1 MDALQGFCRYSY
13 TIDGMPKT
21 RSFMSYAFRPFFLL
35 NGLFAIVVISSWLMA
50 LHGTILV
57 SGSANMLYWHGHEM
71 VVGFAMAAVA
81 GFVLTAVAT
90 WTDRPPL
97 RGKLLG
103 VLVVSWFLGR
113 LTMMATTWL
122 PYWLVA
128 SVDTIF
134 PFLLALLVGREV
146 VGGSSRRNYP
156 IVGIILVLAVLNLLY
171 HLGVMRILPGMDR
184 LALYFLIHLLLL
196 MITVIAGRIIPN
208 FTANWLRA
216 RGDERLPENHPLT
229 DAIAVVATIATG
241 VSISLTPFGPVTGL
255 FAMVA
260 ALSHAVRLA
269 RWRGLATRSEPLL
282 FVLHVAYLW
291 LPVGY
296 ALTALAAFGL
306 IFPATAA
313 LHALAMG
320 AIGTMILAVTSR
332 VALAHTGR
340 PLHAPRLIVFSYAIL
355 SAAVL
360 ARVLS
365 PLNAGLYIALI
376 DLSALGWI
384 VTFAIFTAVYWP
396 VLTRRRVD

>member
-1 MDALQGFCRYSY
+1 MS
-13 TIDGMPKT
+13 KT
-21 RSFMSYAFRPFFLL
+21 HPFMSYAFRPFFLL
-35 NGLFAIVVISSWLMA
+35 NGFFAVVVISIWLMA
-50 LHGTILV
+50 LHGTGPASV
-57 SGSANMLYWHGHEM
+57 PATMLYWHGHEM
-71 VVGFAMAAVA
+71 MVGFAMAAMA

-97 RGKLLG
+97 QGKLLG
-103 VLVVSWFLGR
+103 VLVFSWFLGR
-113 LTMMATTWL
+113 LAMMAAAWL

-134 PFLLALLVGREV
+134 PFLLVLLVGREV
-146 VGGSSRRNYP
+146 VGGRNRRNYP
-156 IVGIILVLAVLNLLY
+156 IVGITLVLAVLNLLY
-171 HLGVMRILPGMDR
+171 HLGTLRILPGMDR
-184 LALYFLIHLLLL
+184 LALYFLIHLMLL

-216 RGDERLPENHPLT
+216 RGHERPPEIHPVT
-229 DAIAVVATIATG
+229 DGITVVATIATG
-241 VSISLTPFGPVTGL
+241 VSVSLTPFGPVTGVL
-255 FAMVA
+255 AMVA

-269 RWRGLATRSEPLL
+269 RWRGLATTSEPLL

-306 IFPATAA
+306 VFPASAA
-313 LHALAMG
+313 LHALTMG
-320 AIGTMILAVTSR
+320 AIGNMILAVTSR

-340 PLHAPRLIVFSYAIL
+340 SLHAPRLIVISYAIL
-355 SAAVL
+355 NAAVV

-365 PLNAGLYIALI
+365 SLNPGLYIEMI

-396 VLTRRRVD
+396 VLTRPRVD

>member
-1 MDALQGFCRYSY
+1 MS
-13 TIDGMPKT
+13 KT
-21 RSFMSYAFRPFFLL
+21 HPFMSYAFRPFFLL
-35 NGLFAIVVISSWLMA
+35 NGLFAIAVISVWLMA
-50 LHGTILV
+50 LHGIGLAPIPAT
-57 SGSANMLYWHGHEM
+57 MLYWHGHEM
-71 VVGFAMAAVA
+71 VVGFGMAAMA

-103 VLVVSWFLGR
+103 MLVFSWLLGR
-113 LTMMATTWL
+113 LTMMAATQL

-134 PFLLALLVGREV
+134 PFLLVLLVGREV

-156 IVGIILVLAVLNLLY
+156 IVGITLLLAVLNLLY
-171 HLGVMRILPGMDR
+171 HLGIMRILPGMDR

-216 RGDERLPENHPLT
+216 QGHDRLPENHPLT
-229 DAIAVVATIATG
+229 DGITVAATLAIG
-241 VSISLTPFGPVTGL
+241 VSVSLTPFGPVTGIL
-255 FAMVA
+255 AMVA

-269 RWRGLATRSEPLL
+269 RWRGLATTSEPLL

-306 IFPATAA
+306 VFPATAA
-313 LHALAMG
+313 LHALTMG
-320 AIGTMILAVTSR
+320 AIGNMILAVTSR

-340 PLHAPRLIVFSYAIL
+340 SLHAPRLIVISYAIL
-355 SAAVL
+355 NAAVV
-360 ARVLS
+360 ARILS
-365 PLNAGLYIALI
+365 PLNSGLSVEMI

-384 VTFAIFTAVYWP
+384 VTFAIFTGVYWP
-396 VLTRRRVD
+396 VLTRPRVD